1 MTSYGSG
8 GSRLSQFDELPEG
21 WSLEEIQ
28 NLCDF
33 NPKHS
38 KDLPD
43 DLEISFIPMPA
54 VDDVTGTIQEHGT
67 RPLGEVR
74 KGYTH
79 FAEKDVIFAKIT
91 PCMENGKA
99 AVAKELI
106 NGIACGS
113 TEFHVL
119 RSNGSVLPDYVY
131 RYLRQ
136 QSYRDNAAQAMTGAV
151 GQRRVPKQFVLGTK
165 LPLPPL
171 NEQRRIVEKVEA
183 LTARSRKAREA
194 LAAIPELLAQFR
206 QSVLAAA
213 FRGDLTADW
222 RAQNP
227 DVEPAEALLEWIR
240 VERRKRWEK
249 AELEKMRAKGKEP
262 TNDKWKAKY
271 KEPNFEEYDLPDD
284 LPESWAGAYIGE
296 IADCLDSVRVPI
308 NKDERAR
315 REGDIPYYGANGQVG
330 WIDDYLFDENLV
342 IVVEDETFI
351 GRTKPF
357 SYKITGR
364 SWVNNHA
371 HVLRPLGGMSADFL
385 NYSLM
390 FYPFIPLTSG
400 TTGRRKLTQKSLLAA
415 PYKLPPLR
423 EQKQIV
429 ARIKKYFDLADS
441 LQNELEDGLGQ
452 YETLDQSILAKAFRG
467 ELVPQDPTDE
477 PAAVLLARIR
487 AERDKLNPQRQGK
500 KTPARRKKANP

>member
-1 MTSYGSG
+1 M
-8 GSRLSQFDELPEG
+8 
-21 WSLEEIQ
+21 
-28 NLCDF
+28 
-33 NPKHS
+33 
-38 KDLPD
+38 
-43 DLEISFIPMPA
+43 
-54 VDDVTGTIQEHGT
+54 
-67 RPLGEVR
+67 
-74 KGYTH
+74 
-79 FAEKDVIFAKIT
+79 
-91 PCMENGKA
+91 
-99 AVAKELI
+99 I
-106 NGIACGS
+106 NG
-113 TEFHVL
+113 
-119 RSNGSVLPDYVY
+119 
-131 RYLRQ
+131 
-136 QSYRDNAAQAMTGAV
+136 
-151 GQRRVPKQFVLGTK
+151 RRNTK
-165 LPLPPL
+165 
-171 NEQRRIVEKVEA
+171 
-183 LTARSRKAREA
+183 
-194 LAAIPELLAQFR
+194 
-206 QSVLAAA
+206 
-213 FRGDLTADW
+213 
-222 RAQNP
+222 
-227 DVEPAEALLEWIR
+227 
-240 VERRKRWEK
+240 
-249 AELEKMRAKGKEP
+249 
-262 TNDKWKAKY
+262 
-271 KEPNFEEYDLPDD
+271 
-284 LPESWAGAYIGE
+284 
-296 IADCLDSVRVPI
+296 
-308 NKDERAR
+308 
-315 REGDIPYYGANGQVG
+315 IPYYGANGQVG